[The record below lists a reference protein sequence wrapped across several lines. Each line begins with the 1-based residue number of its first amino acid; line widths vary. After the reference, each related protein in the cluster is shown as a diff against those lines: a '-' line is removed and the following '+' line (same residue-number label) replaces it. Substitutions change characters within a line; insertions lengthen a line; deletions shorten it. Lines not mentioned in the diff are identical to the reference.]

1 MAEIVLYICC
11 NIDRELDFN
20 DYNYVKLNWKLLD
33 SNGDTMLEN
42 IEQIY
47 KSYYKNENDKKQSD
61 EDILNSIKKLD
72 FSFVGDKF
80 YEIYNK

>member
-1 MAEIVLYICC
+1 MSLST
-11 NIDRELDFN
+11 LHN
-20 DYNYVKLNWKLLD
+20 DYNYAKLNWKLLD

-47 KSYYKNENDKKQSD
+47 CEFYKNSSDKKKSD
-61 EDILNSIKKLD
+61 KEFIESLRKLD

-80 YEIYNK
+80 YENYNK